1 MSITIED
8 AIAIARRYA
17 MVRPAEEVPLD
28 GALGR
33 VMARDVFAPLAQP
46 PFDRSP
52 LDGYA
57 VCAEDTLEASSDAPV
72 ELQVVDRL
80 YAGEAATV
88 PLRRGQAV
96 RLMTGAMLP
105 EGASGVI
112 RQEDTDRGEE
122 CVRIF
127 RGVRPGENCCRKGE
141 EYEAGS
147 LLLTSGSRVDAAS
160 VAVAAGAGITH
171 LPVYRRVRAAI
182 ISTGDEICQ
191 PGEALAVGKIYDS
204 NRAYLSARLRQLGV
218 EIKKALSA
226 GDSIPQLCQSL
237 QDCKACHV
245 ILTTGG
251 VSVGQKDL
259 LEEAVRAC
267 GVQILFHGIAIKPGM
282 PTLLARWDDSLILGL
297 SGNPFSAAVPLE
309 LLLRPILAKMTGDP
323 QLEMERRR
331 GVAAD
336 NFIKSSPTR
345 RFLRARIVGRRV
357 ELPPAQ
363 ANGQMRSM
371 VGCNCLVDVPAGSG
385 PIRRGDRVDVWML

>member
-1 MSITIED
+1 M
-8 AIAIARRYA
+8 
-17 MVRPAEEVPLD
+17 
-28 GALGR
+28 
-33 VMARDVFAPLAQP
+33 
-46 PFDRSP
+46 
-52 LDGYA
+52 
-57 VCAEDTLEASSDAPV
+57 
-72 ELQVVDRL
+72 
-80 YAGEAATV
+80 
-88 PLRRGQAV
+88 
-96 RLMTGAMLP
+96 
-105 EGASGVI
+105 
-112 RQEDTDRGEE
+112 
-122 CVRIF
+122 
-127 RGVRPGENCCRKGE
+127 
-141 EYEAGS
+141 
-147 LLLTSGSRVDAAS
+147 
-160 VAVAAGAGITH
+160 
-171 LPVYRRVRAAI
+171 
-182 ISTGDEICQ
+182 
-191 PGEALAVGKIYDS
+191 
-204 NRAYLSARLRQLGV
+204 
-218 EIKKALSA
+218 
-226 GDSIPQLCQSL
+226 
-237 QDCKACHV
+237 

-323 QLEMERRR
+323 QLEMKRRR

>member
-1 MSITIED
+1 MSITIEE

-17 MVRPAEEVPLD
+17 VVRPAEEVPLD

-57 VCAEDTLEASSDAPV
+57 VCAEDTLEASPDAPV

-80 YAGEAATV
+80 YAGEVATV

-122 CVRIF
+122 RVRIF
-127 RGVRPGENCCRKGE
+127 RGVRSGENCCRKGE

-160 VAVAAGAGITH
+160 IAVAAGAGITH

-191 PGEALAVGKIYDS
+191 PGEPLATGKIYDS

-218 EIKKALSA
+218 EIKKALSV

-237 QDCKACHV
+237 QNYKACHV

-323 QLEMERRR
+323 QLEMKRRR